1 VSNKRGFAEGAGLG
15 TTRRVLMAAVV
26 AGACALVFL
35 AWMNPHLAVEVAS
48 FVRSCF

>member
-1 VSNKRGFAEGAGLG
+1 MKGVTGMRLLAWSG
-15 TTRRVLMAAVV
+15 AAV
-26 AGACALVFL
+26 ACALVFA